1 NFTILNSLTTLKN
14 ECENKKKNTVA
25 PNDSYGKKFFVES
38 IKNKI
43 QNATAEFQ
51 LPMKTTSH
59 GEDVELALQ
68 QRELTATLFSR
79 ALLPFSVHM
88 TSPFRTHRNVTH

>member
-1 NFTILNSLTTLKN
+1 MNVKIRRKILSRQMI
-14 ECENKKKNTVA
+14 
-25 PNDSYGKKFFVES
+25 DSYVSRKGKKFFVES

-43 QNATAEFQ
+43 HNATAEFQ
-51 LPMKTTSH
+51 LPMNTTSH

-88 TSPFRTHRNVTH
+88 TSPFRTHRYVTH